1 MYSLLLTF
9 VASVYPHSFSSR
21 TITAM
26 FIIIMCTHSVF
37 TNRALNMRYVLIRE
51 TDYFFSLL
59 AHLRCYFQTFCK
71 KSCHLLFVMW
81 CIWIGW
87 GLTLRSDVCNEQR
100 AHVVVA
106 FTNPHLCVCVCM
118 WRERYAATNAKWH
131 VRVCVRVSVC
141 ARIVWM
147 RGVFVK
153 VRTYLSLSRMYAV
166 TMCSFS
172 VYLSVFVNFIQ
183 FQHNRMRL
191 KCDVCC
197 TGKTQQNLINWMACV
212 YI

>member
-106 FTNPHLCVCVCM
+106 FTNPHLCVCVYVARAIRCDQCKM
-118 WRERYAATNAKWH
+118 TRA
-131 VRVCVRVSVC
+131 RVCSCKCVC
-141 ARIVWM
+141 ADCVDAWRI
-147 RGVFVK
+147 R
-153 VRTYLSLSRMYAV
+153 
-166 TMCSFS
+166 
-172 VYLSVFVNFIQ
+172 
-183 FQHNRMRL
+183 
-191 KCDVCC
+191 
-197 TGKTQQNLINWMACV
+197 
-212 YI
+212 